1 MPRRLDLSLRER
13 LDRRHEDSS
22 SMARFQTF
30 DDPADGAHSAA
41 RIAKLRDELVRRGY
55 GGFVVPR
62 ADEHQSEYVPAN
74 AERLPWLTGFTGSAG
89 TAIVLADKAALVVDG
104 RYTLQAAEQVD
115 TAVVE
120 VVPLADKTAEAW
132 IGENLAAGATLAYD
146 PWLHTAGG
154 LKKLERAVAQAGAA
168 LAAVEMNLV
177 DVIWLERPPPP
188 KAPVRPHPAELAGE
202 TSEAKL
208 ARIREELA
216 KAKLD
221 ALVVSDPHNL
231 AWTFNIRG
239 GDVAHTPLPLGYAV
253 IPAEGRPTV
262 FLDPAKVTNEAGS
275 AIGAVAEIA
284 PQETLPAALEALG
297 SAKAKVRV
305 DAESGAVALVRRIE
319 SAGGA
324 ADVGPDP
331 ISLMKAVK
339 NAAEI
344 AGTRAAHR
352 RDGAAVTRF
361 LAWLARA
368 APSGTLT
375 EIEAVEKLEALR
387 AETGLLR
394 ELAFSTIS
402 GSGPNGAIVHY
413 RVTNRTN
420 RALKPGELFLL
431 DSGAQY
437 EDGTTDITRT
447 VAVGRPSEEMRD
459 RFTRVLKGHIAIAR
473 AVFPKGTSGAQIDA
487 LARQGLWQAGL
498 DFDHG
503 TGHGVGSYLSVH
515 EGPQRLSKLGTQ
527 ALEPGMILSN
537 EPGYY
542 KTGQYGIRI
551 ENLLL
556 VERREIAGAEREM
569 LGFETLTFAPI
580 DRTLVEATLLTADE
594 REWLDA
600 YHARVREVLTS
611 ELDEAARAWLVEATR
626 ALAPT
631 APEGGG

>member
-1 MPRRLDLSLRER
+1 M
-13 LDRRHEDSS
+13 
-22 SMARFQTF
+22 
-30 DDPADGAHSAA
+30 
-41 RIAKLRDELVRRGY
+41 
-55 GGFVVPR
+55 
-62 ADEHQSEYVPAN
+62 
-74 AERLPWLTGFTGSAG
+74 
-89 TAIVLADKAALVVDG
+89 LADKAALVVDG

-115 TAVVE
+115 TAVVD

-154 LKKLERAVAQAGAA
+154 LKKLEKAVAQAGAA
-168 LAAVEMNLV
+168 LAPVEMNLV

-208 ARIREELA
+208 ARIQEELA

-253 IPAEGRPTV
+253 IPADGRPTV
-262 FLDPAKVTNEAGS
+262 FLDPAKVTNEAGA
-275 AIGAVAEIA
+275 AIGAVADIA
-284 PQETLPAALEALG
+284 RQETLPGALEALG
-297 SAKAKVRV
+297 SAKAKVRI

-361 LAWLARA
+361 LAWLARE
-368 APSGTLT
+368 APSGKLT

-387 AETGLLR
+387 DETGLLR

-420 RALKPGELFLL
+420 RALE
-431 DSGAQY
+431 
-437 EDGTTDITRT
+437 
-447 VAVGRPSEEMRD
+447 
-459 RFTRVLKGHIAIAR
+459 AR
-473 AVFPKGTSGAQIDA
+473 
-487 LARQGLWQAGL
+487 
-498 DFDHG
+498 
-503 TGHGVGSYLSVH
+503 
-515 EGPQRLSKLGTQ
+515 
-527 ALEPGMILSN
+527 
-537 EPGYY
+537 
-542 KTGQYGIRI
+542 
-551 ENLLL
+551 
-556 VERREIAGAEREM
+556 
-569 LGFETLTFAPI
+569 
-580 DRTLVEATLLTADE
+580 
-594 REWLDA
+594 
-600 YHARVREVLTS
+600 
-611 ELDEAARAWLVEATR
+611 
-626 ALAPT
+626 
-631 APEGGG
+631 

>member
-1 MPRRLDLSLRER
+1 
-13 LDRRHEDSS
+13 
-22 SMARFQTF
+22 MARFQTF

-41 RIAKLRDELVRRGY
+41 RIAKLREELVRRGLD
-55 GGFVVPR
+55 GFVVPR

-89 TAIVLADKAALVVDG
+89 TAVVLADKAALVVDG

-115 TAVVE
+115 TAVVD

-154 LKKLERAVAQAGAA
+154 LKKLKRAVAQAGAA
-168 LAAVEMNLV
+168 LAAVEINVV

-188 KAPVRPHPAELAGE
+188 KAPVRPHPEELAGE
-202 TSEAKL
+202 TSAAKL
-208 ARIREELA
+208 ARIREQLA

-253 IPAEGRPTV
+253 IPAVGRPTV
-262 FLDPAKVTNEAGS
+262 FLDPAKVTNEAGA
-275 AIGAVAEIA
+275 AIGAVADIA
-284 PQETLPAALEALG
+284 PQETLPGALEALG
-297 SAKAKVRV
+297 SAKAKVRI

-361 LAWLARA
+361 IAWLARE

-387 AETGLLR
+387 DETGLLR

-473 AVFPKGTSGAQIDA
+473 AVFPKGTSGAQIEA
-487 LARQGLWQAGL
+487 LARQALWQAGL

-527 ALEPGMILSN
+527 PLEPGMILSN

-551 ENLLL
+551 ENLVL
-556 VERREIAGAEREM
+556 VARREIAGAEREM
-569 LGFETLTFAPI
+569 MGFETLTFAPI
-580 DRTLVEATLLTADE
+580 DRALIEATLLTADE

-600 YHARVREVLTS
+600 YHARVREVLTP
-611 ELDEAARAWLVEATR
+611 ELDEATRAWLVEATQ

-631 APEGGG
+631 SPARRG